1 MDNQKNSNY
10 LFKTKREWVKY
21 RWEFMRRDPDFIP
34 AFDNVLRLNNL
45 YNDGKVPEEML
56 DEAVRKFSKEFEIPQ
71 PVCLIDRK
79 KSFDEIELEK
89 GKDSLTICF
98 MYRYFGQAISIITG
112 FGDNP
117 NPGKPNLVPK
127 DHLVLDIDLSK
138 VNSITAL
145 RELVIWHIDSY
156 WKEYFLPKHPDR
168 PKPKRIRDFDK
179 IIEVGDLK
187 KKEKRI
193 SWNELAKRCFSDDPD
208 PDSRKKRAIQHYARY
223 EELIN
228 GGWRDFRFP

>member
-1 MDNQKNSNY
+1 
-10 LFKTKREWVKY
+10 
-21 RWEFMRRDPDFIP
+21 MRRDPDFIS

-56 DEAVRKFSKEFEIPQ
+56 DKAVRKFSKDFEIPQ

-79 KSFDEIELEK
+79 ISFDEIELEKK

-98 MYRYFGQAISIITG
+98 MYRYVGQAVSMITG

-156 WKEYFLPKHPDR
+156 WKEYFLLKHPDR
-168 PKPKRIRDFDK
+168 PKPKRMRDFDK
-179 IIEVGDLK
+179 IIEVGDFK
-187 KKEKRI
+187 KKEKRV
-193 SWNELAKRCFSDDPD
+193 SWNELAKRCFSYDPD
-208 PDSRKKRAIQHYARY
+208 PDSRKKKAIQHYARY

-228 GGWRDFRFP
+228 GGWRDPIKGKNIFPNNSSFPP

>member
-1 MDNQKNSNY
+1 M
-10 LFKTKREWVKY
+10 
-21 RWEFMRRDPDFIP
+21 
-34 AFDNVLRLNNL
+34 
-45 YNDGKVPEEML
+45 
-56 DEAVRKFSKEFEIPQ
+56 
-71 PVCLIDRK
+71 IDRE

-98 MYRYFGQAISIITG
+98 MYRYVDQAVSMITG

-168 PKPKRIRDFDK
+168 PKPKEDEGF
-179 IIEVGDLK
+179 
-187 KKEKRI
+187 
-193 SWNELAKRCFSDDPD
+193 
-208 PDSRKKRAIQHYARY
+208 
-223 EELIN
+223 
-228 GGWRDFRFP
+228 

>member
-1 MDNQKNSNY
+1 M
-10 LFKTKREWVKY
+10 
-21 RWEFMRRDPDFIP
+21 
-34 AFDNVLRLNNL
+34 
-45 YNDGKVPEEML
+45 
-56 DEAVRKFSKEFEIPQ
+56 RKFSKEFEIPQ

-98 MYRYFGQAISIITG
+98 MYRYVGQAVSMITG
-112 FGDNP
+112 YGDNP

-168 PKPKRIRDFDK
+168 PKPKRMRDFDK

-187 KKEKRI
+187 KKEKRV
-193 SWNELAKRCFSDDPD
+193 SGNELVKRCFSYDPD
-208 PDSRKKRAIQHYARY
+208 PDSRKKKAIQHYARY